1 MLITNHYPLITA
13 YFIIDARMCLVRAFP
28 GQHVLQVARPTGYWC
43 GMTAKKVVWTIIAV
57 AAVVVIMLLLRA
69 QRLRSI
75 HVRQSI
81 PIEGAVIQR
90 DADTKKQV
98 PIADVVITASNGV
111 TSATTRSE
119 ASGYFK
125 LVLQKTVLS
134 ETPVTVTFRHPSYE
148 PLDLNVQTRRL
159 ETPDELYLAAMV
171 PSPPKTVARSSRPEA
186 VVSNIRVRYT
196 INSRT
201 DTNVGSAV
209 RTFQVVNTGNV
220 PCDHKAPCS
229 PDGKWKAASASATLD
244 AGADNTFSN
253 IRASCIAGPC
263 PFTRIDSSGFIHGGR
278 IVSVS
283 ALNWSDTTTFLM
295 EAEVYHTAIS
305 SNVRQLY
312 PVIFGRT
319 LNFTLPPTQEG
330 VSIEAE
336 IDGSP
341 MVFPLGPALDLS
353 WATCTVRTDTE
364 REKTTVY
371 GCELKPGYRF

>member
-1 MLITNHYPLITA
+1 MHQL
-13 YFIIDARMCLVRAFP
+13 
-28 GQHVLQVARPTGYWC
+28 ARPTIYRC

-57 AAVVVIMLLLRA
+57 AAVVVVFLSLREH
-69 QRLRSI
+69 RLESI
-75 HVRQSI
+75 KVRRSI

-90 DADTKKQV
+90 DADTQNEI
-98 PIADVVITASNGV
+98 PIADVVITASDGV
-111 TSATTRSE
+111 NNATTRSE

-125 LVLQKTVLS
+125 LVLQNGVLS
-134 ETPVTVTFRHPSYE
+134 QTPVIVTFRHPAYE
-148 PLDLNVQTRRL
+148 PLDLNVQTGRL
-159 ETPDELYLAAMV
+159 ETPDALYIAPMV
-171 PSPPKTVARSSRPEA
+171 PIPPKTVTRSSRPEV

-220 PCDHKAPCS
+220 PCNHQAPCS
-229 PDGKWKAASASATLD
+229 PDGKWKASSASAALD

-253 IRASCIAGPC
+253 VRASCIAGPC

-278 IVSVS
+278 NISVS

-295 EAEVYHTAIS
+295 EAEVYHTAIN

-330 VSIEAE
+330 VSLEAE

-341 MVFPLGPALDLS
+341 MVFPLGPTPDLS
-353 WATCTVRTDTE
+353 WAACTVRTDTE
-364 REKTTVY
+364 KEKTTVY